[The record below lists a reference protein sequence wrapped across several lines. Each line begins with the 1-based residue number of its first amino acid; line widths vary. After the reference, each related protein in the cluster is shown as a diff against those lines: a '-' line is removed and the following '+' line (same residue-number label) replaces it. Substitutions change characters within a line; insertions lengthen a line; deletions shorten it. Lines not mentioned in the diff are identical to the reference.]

1 MADTP
6 LSDGSEQMLREQI
19 TEAMKDAMRAREP
32 ETLSTVRMILAGI
45 KDKDIAARPAG
56 NAGGIGDP
64 EILSLLQTMV
74 KQRRESVALYAQGN
88 RADLVAKEQ
97 AEIAVIERFLPQQM
111 GAAETDAAIVAT
123 IAESGAASIKD
134 MGKVMAAL
142 KAKYSGQMDFST
154 VGPAVK
160 AKLGG

>member
-1 MADTP
+1 
-6 LSDGSEQMLREQI
+6 MLREKI

-64 EILSLLQTMV
+64 EILSLLQSMV
-74 KQRRESVALYAQGN
+74 KQRRESVALYAQGG
-88 RADLVAKEQ
+88 REDLVAKEQ
-97 AEIAVIERFLPQQM
+97 GEIAVIERFLPQQM
-111 GAAETDAAIVAT
+111 NAAETDAAIVAA

-142 KAKYSGQMDFST
+142 KARYSGQMDFST

>member
-1 MADTP
+1 
-6 LSDGSEQMLREQI
+6 MLREQI

-32 ETLSTVRMILAGI
+32 DTLSTVRMILAGI
-45 KDKDIAARPAG
+45 KDKDIAARPGG
-56 NAGGIGDP
+56 NSSGIGDP
-64 EILSLLQTMV
+64 EILSLLQSMV
-74 KQRRESVALYAQGN
+74 KQRRESVTLYAQGN

-97 AEIAVIERFLPQQM
+97 GEIAVIERFLPKQM
-111 GAAETDAAIVAT
+111 DAAETDAAITAA

-142 KAKYSGQMDFST
+142 KGKYSGQMDFSA

>member
-1 MADTP
+1 
-6 LSDGSEQMLREQI
+6 MLRAQI

-56 NAGGIGDP
+56 NADGIGDP

-74 KQRRESVALYAQGN
+74 KQRRESVSLYRQGG
-88 RADLVAKEQ
+88 RADLVAKEEG
-97 AEIAVIERFLPQQM
+97 EIAVIERFLPQQM
-111 GAAETDAAIVAT
+111 DAAGTDAAIIAA
-123 IAESGAASIKD
+123 IAETGAASIKD

>member
-1 MADTP
+1 
-6 LSDGSEQMLREQI
+6 MLRAQI

-74 KQRRESVALYAQGN
+74 KQRRESVALYRQGN
-88 RADLVAKEQ
+88 RADLVAKEE

-111 GAAETDAAIVAT
+111 GAAETDAAIVAA

>member
-1 MADTP
+1 
-6 LSDGSEQMLREQI
+6 MLREQI

-56 NAGGIGDP
+56 NASGIGDP
-64 EILSLLQTMV
+64 EILSLLQSMV
-74 KQRRESVALYAQGN
+74 KQRRESVALYTQGG
-88 RADLVAKEQ
+88 RDDLVAKEE
-97 AEIAVIERFLPQQM
+97 AEIAVIERFLPKQM
-111 GAAETDAAIVAT
+111 EAAEADAAIAAA
-123 IAESGAASIKD
+123 IAEAGASSIKD

>member
-1 MADTP
+1 MIDNP
-6 LSDGSEQMLREQI
+6 ISDGIERMLREQI

-32 ETLSTVRMILAGI
+32 ETVSTARMILAGI
-45 KDKDIAARPAG
+45 KDKDIAARPTG

-74 KQRRESVALYAQGN
+74 KQRRESIALYNQGN
-88 RADLVAKEQ
+88 RADLVAKEE
-97 AEIAVIERFLPQQM
+97 AEVAVIERFLPKQM
-111 GAAETDAAIVAT
+111 DAAETDAAITAA
-123 IAESGAASIKD
+123 IAAASASSIKD

-142 KAKYSGQMDFST
+142 KANYSGQMDFST

>member
-1 MADTP
+1 
-6 LSDGSEQMLREQI
+6 MLREQI

-56 NAGGIGDP
+56 NASGIGDP
-64 EILSLLQTMV
+64 EILSLLQSMV
-74 KQRRESVALYAQGN
+74 KQRRESVALYTQGG
-88 RADLVAKEQ
+88 RDDLVAKEE
-97 AEIAVIERFLPQQM
+97 AEIAVIERFLPKRM
-111 GAAETDAAIVAT
+111 EAAEADAAIAAA
-123 IAESGAASIKD
+123 IAEAGASSIKD

>member
-1 MADTP
+1 
-6 LSDGSEQMLREQI
+6 MLREQI
-19 TEAMKDAMRAREP
+19 TEAMKDAMRARET

-45 KDKDIAARPAG
+45 KDKDIAARPGG
-56 NAGGIGDP
+56 NSAGIGDP
-64 EILSLLQTMV
+64 EILSLLQSMV
-74 KQRRESVALYAQGN
+74 KQRRESVTLYAQGN
-88 RADLVAKEQ
+88 RADLVAKEEG
-97 AEIAVIERFLPQQM
+97 EIAVIERFLPKQM
-111 GAAETDAAIVAT
+111 DAAETDAAIVAA

-142 KAKYSGQMDFST
+142 KGKYSGQMDFSA

>member
-1 MADTP
+1 
-6 LSDGSEQMLREQI
+6 MLREQI

-32 ETLSTVRMILAGI
+32 DTLSTVRMILAGI
-45 KDKDIAARPAG
+45 KDKDIAARPGG
-56 NAGGIGDP
+56 NANGIGDP
-64 EILSLLQTMV
+64 EILSLLQSMV
-74 KQRRESVALYAQGN
+74 KQRRESVTLYAQGN
-88 RADLVAKEQ
+88 RADLVAKEEG
-97 AEIAVIERFLPQQM
+97 EIAVIERFLPKQM
-111 GAAETDAAIVAT
+111 DAAETDAAIMAA

-142 KAKYSGQMDFST
+142 KAKYSGQMDFSA

>member
-1 MADTP
+1 
-6 LSDGSEQMLREQI
+6 MLREQI

-32 ETLSTVRMILAGI
+32 DTLSTVRMILAGI

-56 NAGGIGDP
+56 NATGIGDP

-74 KQRRESVALYAQGN
+74 KQRRESVVLYRQGN
-88 RADLVAKEQ
+88 RADLVAKEEG
-97 AEIAVIERFLPQQM
+97 EIAVIGRFLPKQM
-111 GAAETDAAIVAT
+111 DAAETDAAIAAA

-142 KAKYSGQMDFST
+142 KAKYSGQMDFSA

>member
-1 MADTP
+1 
-6 LSDGSEQMLREQI
+6 MLREQI

-32 ETLSTVRMILAGI
+32 DTLSTVRMILAGI
-45 KDKDIAARPAG
+45 KDKDIAARPGG
-56 NAGGIGDP
+56 NASGIGDP
-64 EILSLLQTMV
+64 EILSLLQSMV
-74 KQRRESVALYAQGN
+74 KQRRESVTLYAQGN
-88 RADLVAKEQ
+88 RADLVAKEE
-97 AEIAVIERFLPQQM
+97 AEIAVIERFLPKQM
-111 GAAETDAAIVAT
+111 DAAETDAAIVAA

-142 KAKYSGQMDFST
+142 KAKYSGQMDFSV

>member
-1 MADTP
+1 
-6 LSDGSEQMLREQI
+6 MLREQI

-32 ETLSTVRMILAGI
+32 DTLSTVRMILAGI
-45 KDKDIAARPAG
+45 KDKDIAARPGG
-56 NAGGIGDP
+56 NANGIGDP
-64 EILSLLQTMV
+64 EILSLLQSMV
-74 KQRRESVALYAQGN
+74 KQRRESVTLYAQGN
-88 RADLVAKEQ
+88 RADLVAKEEG
-97 AEIAVIERFLPQQM
+97 EIAVIERFLPKQM
-111 GAAETDAAIVAT
+111 DAAETDAAIVAA

-142 KAKYSGQMDFST
+142 KTKYSGQMDFSA

>member
-1 MADTP
+1 
-6 LSDGSEQMLREQI
+6 MLREQI

-111 GAAETDAAIVAT
+111 GAAETDAAIVAA

>member
-1 MADTP
+1 
-6 LSDGSEQMLREQI
+6 MLREQI
-19 TEAMKDAMRAREP
+19 TEAMKDAMRAREA

-56 NAGGIGDP
+56 NASGIGDP

-74 KQRRESVALYAQGN
+74 KQRRESVALYAQGG
-88 RADLVAKEQ
+88 RDDLVAKEQ
-97 AEIAVIERFLPQQM
+97 AEITVIERFLPAQM
-111 GAAETDAAIVAT
+111 DAAATDAAITAA

>member
-1 MADTP
+1 
-6 LSDGSEQMLREQI
+6 MLREQI

-32 ETLSTVRMILAGI
+32 DTLSTVRMILAGI
-45 KDKDIAARPAG
+45 KDKDIAARPGG
-56 NAGGIGDP
+56 NASGIGDP
-64 EILSLLQTMV
+64 EILSLLQSMV
-74 KQRRESVALYAQGN
+74 KQRRESVALYRQGN
-88 RADLVAKEQ
+88 RADLVAKEEG
-97 AEIAVIERFLPQQM
+97 EIAVIERFLPKQM
-111 GAAETDAAIVAT
+111 DAVETDAAIVTA

-142 KAKYSGQMDFST
+142 KGKYSGQMDFSA

>member
-1 MADTP
+1 
-6 LSDGSEQMLREQI
+6 MLREQI

-32 ETLSTVRMILAGI
+32 DTLSTVRMILAGI
-45 KDKDIAARPAG
+45 KDKDIAARPGG
-56 NAGGIGDP
+56 NATGIGDP
-64 EILSLLQTMV
+64 EILSLLQSMV
-74 KQRRESVALYAQGN
+74 KQRRESVTLYRQGN
-88 RADLVAKEQ
+88 RADLVAKEEG
-97 AEIAVIERFLPQQM
+97 EIAVIERFLPKQM
-111 GAAETDAAIVAT
+111 DAAETDAAIVAA

-142 KAKYSGQMDFST
+142 KAKYSGQMDFSA

>member
-1 MADTP
+1 
-6 LSDGSEQMLREQI
+6 MLREQI

-32 ETLSTVRMILAGI
+32 DTLSTVRMILAGI
-45 KDKDIAARPAG
+45 KDKDIAARPGG
-56 NAGGIGDP
+56 NATGIGDP
-64 EILSLLQTMV
+64 EILSLLQSMV

-88 RADLVAKEQ
+88 RADLVAKEEG
-97 AEIAVIERFLPQQM
+97 EIAVIERFLPKQM
-111 GAAETDAAIVAT
+111 DAAETDAAIAAA

-134 MGKVMAAL
+134 MGKVMAVL
-142 KAKYSGQMDFST
+142 KGKYSGQMDFSA

>member
-1 MADTP
+1 
-6 LSDGSEQMLREQI
+6 MLREQI

-32 ETLSTVRMILAGI
+32 DTLSTVRMILAGI
-45 KDKDIAARPAG
+45 KDKDIAARPGG
-56 NAGGIGDP
+56 NATGIGDP
-64 EILSLLQTMV
+64 EILLLLQSMV

-88 RADLVAKEQ
+88 RADLVAKEEG
-97 AEIAVIERFLPQQM
+97 EIAVIERFLPRQM
-111 GAAETDAAIVAT
+111 DAAETDAAIVAA
-123 IAESGAASIKD
+123 IAEAGAASIKD

-142 KAKYSGQMDFST
+142 KAKYSGQMDFSA

>member
-1 MADTP
+1 
-6 LSDGSEQMLREQI
+6 MLREQI

-32 ETLSTVRMILAGI
+32 DTLSTVRMILAGI

-56 NAGGIGDP
+56 NANGIGDP
-64 EILSLLQTMV
+64 EILSLLQSMV
-74 KQRRESVALYAQGN
+74 KQRRESVVLYRQGN
-88 RADLVAKEQ
+88 RADLVAKEES
-97 AEIAVIERFLPQQM
+97 EIAVIERFLPKQM
-111 GAAETDAAIVAT
+111 DAAEADAAIAAA

-142 KAKYSGQMDFST
+142 KAKYSGQMDFSA